1 MDQDVKN
8 ERNGSVAE
16 PKPETPQDTYFDTSD
31 QPQSAESEQNPV
43 TSEAT
48 DEASRLKELHA
59 DVRDQ
64 DALERDITR
73 QVCSFRSV
81 CSPFSI
87 VDTFVGGSIAHG
99 TSR

>member
-1 MDQDVKN
+1 MDQDIRN
-8 ERNGSVAE
+8 EQNGSVAE
-16 PKPETPQDTYFDTSD
+16 LEPETPQDTFFDTSD

-73 QVCSFRSV
+73 QVCLFCLV
-81 CSPFSI
+81 CLLFCVVNMSL
-87 VDTFVGGSIAHG
+87 GG
-99 TSR
+99 